1 MYVLARDEIEG
12 ARSAVASDVF
22 SMTITK
28 RCWGT
33 AGAAVGRTTFVVG
46 ADDAGAV
53 PGVAETDGGD
63 EEIAVGAEHAAIS
76 ATRTAALRA
85 TRIT

>member
-1 MYVLARDEIEG
+1 
-12 ARSAVASDVF
+12 
-22 SMTITK
+22 MTITK

-33 AGAAVGRTTFVVG
+33 ADAAVGRTTFVVG

>member
-12 ARSAVASDVF
+12 ARRAVASDVF

-28 RCWGT
+28 RCCGT
-33 AGAAVGRTTFVVG
+33 AGAAVGRTTFAVG
-46 ADDAGAV
+46 ADDAGVGA
-53 PGVAETDGGD
+53 GVGETDGAD
-63 EEIAVGAEHAAIS
+63 EEIAVGAEHAATS
-76 ATRTAALRA
+76 TTRTAAFRA